1 MLLQQLFND
10 AINSYRYCER
20 YVHLTS
26 YPLVSVVSEMNP
38 AYTSYAGKKV
48 VDLPILWVPSE
59 ILITNVG
66 TRRVPN
72 ITDQFQRDGLLGFPV
87 HPQVL
92 RDDMCPAVEFL
103 SKNATKTETIPVI
116 PTASWRTFL
125 TQNDN
130 LFFIKTH
137 FPGRIGMLLRALSR
151 KKVNRSHWIPDQLLR
166 LVDQPMFSHLALFS
180 DLMSLSSD
188 YASGCAATI
197 REFHPYPHVQ
207 GPYALL
213 PMFSLCSQDLNAPND
228 PPLLIQLANHQGI
241 PADDYL
247 VEVIIKPHIR
257 LWGQVVFH
265 AGLLPEMHGQN
276 TVLLLDPQGNVIRFC
291 VRDFG
296 NVVIWRERREQLGL
310 PLPDEFFPHE
320 RPESLG
326 DELSITYD
334 HLIARNIFDPLVY
347 IVSRHGFSPK
357 KLQHRI
363 AEAFDEFN
371 PWARDHFAPTEINFR
386 GSLDAVRKVD
396 TQMKPRFR
404 RAH

>member
-1 MLLQQLFND
+1 MLLQQLFD
-10 AINSYRYCER
+10 DSINSYQYCER
-20 YVHLTS
+20 YVHLIN
-26 YPLVSVVSEMNP
+26 YPLISHSSEMNP

-48 VDLPILWVPSE
+48 VDVPILWVPSE
-59 ILITNVG
+59 TLITHFGV
-66 TRRVPN
+66 RSVPK

-92 RDDMCPAVEFL
+92 RDNMCPAVEYL
-103 SKNATKTETIPVI
+103 SKHAKTTETIPAI

-125 TQNDN
+125 AQTDN

-137 FPGRIGMLLRALSR
+137 FPGRIGLLLRALSR
-151 KKVNRSHWIPDQLLR
+151 KKVSRSHWISDQLLD
-166 LVDQPMFSHLALFS
+166 LVDQPRFNQLALFS
-180 DLMSLSSD
+180 DLMSLSSN

-197 REFHPYPHVQ
+197 REFYPYPHVQ
-207 GPYALL
+207 GPHALL
-213 PMFSLCSQDLNAPND
+213 PMFSLCSRDINAPD
-228 PPLLIQLANHQGI
+228 DLPLLLQLANHQGI

-257 LWGQVVFH
+257 LWGQVVFN
-265 AGLLPEMHGQN
+265 AGLLLEMHGQN
-276 TVLLLDPQGNVIRFC
+276 TVLLLDSQGNVIRFC

-296 NVVIWRERREQLGL
+296 NIVVWRERREQLGL

-326 DELSITYD
+326 DELSVTYD

-347 IVSRHGFSPK
+347 IVSQLGFSSK

-363 AEAFDEFN
+363 AEAFDELN

-386 GSLDAVRKVD
+386 GSLDEVRKVD

-404 RAH
+404 R